1 MTLIDIF
8 ESGEQTVKEF
18 NKIFKHTKLVGY
30 PETELVEIGPIC
42 SADQRIIQIGEVTT
56 KLCIIQKKSD
66 KKTYYKSP
74 EEDGTKI
81 CTKCQKLK
89 HFSEYGPD
97 KKSKYGLN
105 ARCKPCV
112 TLVSIEWQRNN
123 REKVRQA
130 QNRRYAEKK
139 GKL

>member
-30 PETELVEIGPIC
+30 NETELVEIGSIC
-42 SADQRIIQIGEVTT
+42 SADKRIIQVGEVTT
-56 KLCIIQKKSD
+56 KLCLIQKKSD
-66 KKTYYKSP
+66 KRISFKSP
-74 EEDGTKI
+74 EKEGSKV
-81 CTKCQKLK
+81 CTKCQELK
-89 HFSEYGPD
+89 HFSEFSPD

-112 TLVSIEWQRNN
+112 VKVSMDWKAKNKEKA
-123 REKVRQA
+123 REI
-130 QNRRYAEKK
+130 QNRWYAKRK